1 MRTRTRGGRVV
12 ALAIAVVLIIGGI
25 AGLAATHGPAASKI
39 TSAIAIVAG
48 LVFLNM
54 ARSKRSA

>member
-1 MRTRTRGGRVV
+1 MKERTKGRRLIALVV
-12 ALAIAVVLIIGGI
+12 AVVLITSGV
-25 AGLAATHGPAASKI
+25 AGLAVAHGPAASKI
-39 TSAIAIVAG
+39 TSALAIVAG